1 KIELSSKYSRS
12 RAEHRSVSCGL
23 KFGLRSRL
31 SAERDGNYSASGT
44 YAEDV
49 RFRREAPNL
58 SSPLIARLERAFF
71 ADVAG
76 TAYVHST
83 FSCVVQRGEEPCPH
97 IPEEFS

>member
-1 KIELSSKYSRS
+1 MW
-12 RAEHRSVSCGL
+12 CGL
-23 KFGLRSRL
+23 KLGLPSPL
-31 SAERDGNYSASGT
+31 SAKRDGNYSASGT

-49 RFRREAPNL
+49 RFRPEAPNL
-58 SSPLIARLERAFF
+58 SSPLIARHEPAFF
-71 ADVAG
+71 AGAPG